1 MHPNWS
7 LIRFL
12 LYQVKIELLLL
23 PKQCSFRTENM
34 SCNYPPSEVISV
46 ITEGGEYMV
55 GVVCSQHKS
64 WIGERIEQHQTIGQI
79 PGGKIRFQDIKMV
92 TTNCMKVY

>member
-7 LIRFL
+7 LSRFL

-34 SCNYPPSEVISV
+34 SCKYPPSEVISV
-46 ITEGGEYMV
+46 VTDSGEYMV
-55 GVVCSQHKS
+55 GVICSQHKS
-64 WIGERIEQHQTIGQI
+64 MVRGLIEQRQVKGEI
-79 PGGKIRFQDIKMV
+79 PDGKIRFQDIKMV
-92 TTNCMKVY
+92 TTNCIKVY